1 MINSGKGMGDSQI
14 GAVGVRRE
22 LDVLL
27 LLGFS
32 PLLVEA
38 QQIGDGVAE
47 DDGPE
52 RQDQPE
58 LDDAERVVR
67 RQKAGDEKSPWK
79 PSDQWSKDDHRRL
92 AQETEPRRRAPKERH
107 RHHRSPHEDAARTTD
122 EAVHLI
128 LKSWY

>member
-14 GAVGVRRE
+14 GAVGMRRE

-32 PLLVEA
+32 LFVEA
-38 QQIGDGVAE
+38 EQIGDGVAE
-47 DDGPE
+47 DHCPE

-58 LDDAERVVR
+58 LDDAERVVGR
-67 RQKAGDEKSPWK
+67 HKAADEKLPGN
-79 PSDQWSKDDHRRL
+79 PTDQWSKDDHRRL

-107 RHHRSPHEDAARTTD
+107 RHHRSPHEDAARTSD

-128 LKSWY
+128 LESWY

>member
-1 MINSGKGMGDSQI
+1 MINSGKGMGNSQI

-22 LDVLL
+22 LHVLL

-32 PLLVEA
+32 LLVATE
-38 QQIGDGVAE
+38 QIGDGVAE
-47 DDGPE
+47 DHGPE
-52 RQDQPE
+52 RHDQPE

-67 RQKAGDEKSPWK
+67 RQKAGDEKSPRK

-107 RHHRSPHEDAARTTD
+107 RHHRSPHEDAACAFD